1 MRKEIII
8 NSAINEVRVAI
19 TEEGHLAE
27 FFIEVPEREKLL
39 GNIYYGK
46 ISKIAT
52 GINAAF
58 VNIGLSQDA
67 FLHFSDVDDTN
78 INSLDNQLDIV
89 DHADEQNYDFS
100 NSTEEIT
107 EDNNEDFYDKELNS
121 KQIIKPSDVGNV
133 TKQFTIFETKRSGNV
148 VIDLQENKEV
158 LVQVVREAYSH
169 KGMKVSTKITLPGR
183 YVVLLPF
190 EKTIGVSRKIQHKAE
205 RRRLFNLAKKAL
217 PEGFGC
223 IIRTA
228 SLGKSLDELIADWE
242 NLLVTW
248 KNIEEKIE
256 VARQMQQP
264 MLVYQD
270 MLLAA
275 SVIRDYF
282 KDDISRVVV
291 DSKKLYTNIIEYL
304 KNNSPNLVD
313 KVELYTGSLPIFE
326 VLGIEKELHRTNKRV
341 LSLMSGGDIVIE
353 KTEALTVI
361 DVNSGRSVET
371 DQEKNAVRTNLEAA
385 LEIARQLRLR
395 DIGGIIIVD
404 FIDMK
409 KAENRRKVFNL
420 MKNDV
425 RADRAKIVVYPLT
438 QLGLMQIT
446 RQRINQNL
454 GEKVS
459 DICPMCAGL
468 GRIPS
473 KSELLNSIEKWLKN
487 FRARSNEFKIT
498 LLVHPQIA
506 EYLTEGQ
513 MTIVSRLMIKY
524 FIKISVQQNDSINID
539 KFRVISD
546 RKQKDIT
553 NEYMN

>member
-1 MRKEIII
+1 M
-8 NSAINEVRVAI
+8 
-19 TEEGHLAE
+19 
-27 FFIEVPEREKLL
+27 
-39 GNIYYGK
+39 
-46 ISKIAT
+46 
-52 GINAAF
+52 
-58 VNIGLSQDA
+58 
-67 FLHFSDVDDTN
+67 
-78 INSLDNQLDIV
+78 
-89 DHADEQNYDFS
+89 
-100 NSTEEIT
+100 
-107 EDNNEDFYDKELNS
+107 
-121 KQIIKPSDVGNV
+121 
-133 TKQFTIFETKRSGNV
+133 
-148 VIDLQENKEV
+148 
-158 LVQVVREAYSH
+158 
-169 KGMKVSTKITLPGR
+169 
-183 YVVLLPF
+183 
-190 EKTIGVSRKIQHKAE
+190 
-205 RRRLFNLAKKAL
+205 
-217 PEGFGC
+217 
-223 IIRTA
+223 
-228 SLGKSLDELIADWE
+228 
-242 NLLVTW
+242 
-248 KNIEEKIE
+248 
-256 VARQMQQP
+256 
-264 MLVYQD
+264 
-270 MLLAA
+270 
-275 SVIRDYF
+275 
-282 KDDISRVVV
+282 
-291 DSKKLYTNIIEYL
+291 
-304 KNNSPNLVD
+304 
-313 KVELYTGSLPIFE
+313 
-326 VLGIEKELHRTNKRV
+326 
-341 LSLMSGGDIVIE
+341 
-353 KTEALTVI
+353 
-361 DVNSGRSVET
+361 
-371 DQEKNAVRTNLEAA
+371 
-385 LEIARQLRLR
+385 EIARQLRLR

-420 MKNDV
+420 MKNEV

>member
-1 MRKEIII
+1 
-8 NSAINEVRVAI
+8 
-19 TEEGHLAE
+19 
-27 FFIEVPEREKLL
+27 
-39 GNIYYGK
+39 
-46 ISKIAT
+46 
-52 GINAAF
+52 
-58 VNIGLSQDA
+58 
-67 FLHFSDVDDTN
+67 
-78 INSLDNQLDIV
+78 
-89 DHADEQNYDFS
+89 
-100 NSTEEIT
+100 
-107 EDNNEDFYDKELNS
+107 
-121 KQIIKPSDVGNV
+121 
-133 TKQFTIFETKRSGNV
+133 
-148 VIDLQENKEV
+148 
-158 LVQVVREAYSH
+158 
-169 KGMKVSTKITLPGR
+169 
-183 YVVLLPF
+183 
-190 EKTIGVSRKIQHKAE
+190 
-205 RRRLFNLAKKAL
+205 
-217 PEGFGC
+217 
-223 IIRTA
+223 
-228 SLGKSLDELIADWE
+228 
-242 NLLVTW
+242 
-248 KNIEEKIE
+248 
-256 VARQMQQP
+256 
-264 MLVYQD
+264 
-270 MLLAA
+270 
-275 SVIRDYF
+275 
-282 KDDISRVVV
+282 
-291 DSKKLYTNIIEYL
+291 
-304 KNNSPNLVD
+304 
-313 KVELYTGSLPIFE
+313 
-326 VLGIEKELHRTNKRV
+326 
-341 LSLMSGGDIVIE
+341 MSGGDIVIE

-420 MKNDV
+420 MKNEV